1 MLGPPPTGLKRR
13 ATVRMLP
20 RPHHLRP
27 PAQRVRSSASPGH
40 SSEMLECPKRPEQ
53 IGVLRAAGGDG
64 APVKDGCLGGSE
76 LQLAGR
82 GEARLCAESWG

>member
-27 PAQRVRSSASPGH
+27 PAQRVRSPAKLRHAGSPVSTKAVVRLSAHCRRLAELGSI
-40 SSEMLECPKRPEQ
+40 SKAD
-53 IGVLRAAGGDG
+53 AA
-64 APVKDGCLGGSE
+64 A
-76 LQLAGR
+76 A
-82 GEARLCAESWG
+82 